1 MIFLFY
7 TEDTT
12 RSLLFIK
19 WSATQPLYK
28 LVEPIILRRYNGEWI
43 TIPKGTVTDGASV
56 PWLLRWLFP
65 QMGKYSKASLAHDYL
80 YDNQIGS
87 RADADWDFYL
97 WMILDGVPKWKALTF
112 LFAVAIG
119 GKRWWE
125 D

>member
-12 RSLLFIK
+12 RRLLFIK

-28 LVEPIILRRYNGEWI
+28 LVEPIILRRSNGEWI

-56 PWLLRWLFP
+56 PWMLRWLFP

-80 YDNQIGS
+80 YDNRIGS
-87 RADADWDFYL
+87 RADADWDFFR
-97 WMILDGVPKWKALTF
+97 WMLQDGVPQWKAV
-112 LFAVAIG
+112 LFTIAVSIG

-125 D
+125 N